1 MANKRY
7 YWLKLYDD
15 FFSSL
20 RIKKLRKLAGGD
32 TYLAIYLKMQLLAMK
47 SDGILKWS
55 GLEDDFTSEL
65 ALELDEEPE
74 NIKVTLAYLLSC
86 GLAETDDSIN
96 YFFPFA
102 VSNVGSESTVAQ
114 RVRDYRKKA
123 KEEAVIERIKDI
135 RTAERAFKSKYQH
148 FTGDF
153 DTLINFVLND
163 SIEGQR
169 RIVDEDDSVAMAQLK
184 KAGKKNIETFTVAV
198 IDTIFAPKKLSPD
211 QVKNFRYIPGTNK
224 QAEFTIAAGM
234 VTTESK
240 VVVPVVEVKAP
251 YVKFLDTVTFRQE
264 VINLIKA
271 PEVVAYDKYPGIK
284 FGSMEGANNEA
295 GNWE

>member
-47 SDGILKWS
+47 RDGILKWS

-123 KEEAVIERIKDI
+123 KEEALNEAENNAVTPLLHCNTEKEIEKDTRGKRQEEDI
-135 RTAERAFKSKYQH
+135 EADVTAPNGAVCR
-148 FTGDF
+148 TGDVRRVVEAWNS
-153 DTLINFVLND
+153 LGINPIMKITGSSTRSGMLRARISEYGVDAVINAIAQIND
-163 SIEGQR
+163 SSFLKGQNKSGWTVSFDWFVRPNNFLKVMEGR
-169 RIVDEDDSVAMAQLK
+169 YSDSPHGSQPTHN
-184 KAGKKNIETFTVAV
+184 G
-198 IDTIFAPKKLSPD
+198 
-211 QVKNFRYIPGTNK
+211 
-224 QAEFTIAAGM
+224 
-234 VTTESK
+234 
-240 VVVPVVEVKAP
+240 VPVD
-251 YVKFLDTVTFRQE
+251 YGS
-264 VINLIKA
+264 
-271 PEVVAYDKYPGIK
+271 PEDFYK
-284 FGSMEGANNEA
+284 
-295 GNWE
+295 

>member
-123 KEEAVIERIKDI
+123 KEEALNETENNAVTPLLHCNTEKEIEKDTRGKRQEEDI
-135 RTAERAFKSKYQH
+135 EADVTAPNGAVCR
-148 FTGDF
+148 TGDVRRVVEAWNSLGINPIMKITGSSTRGGMLRARISEYGVDAVVNAIAQINASSFLKGQNKSGWTVSF
-153 DTLINFVLND
+153 DWFVRPNNFLKVM
-163 SIEGQR
+163 EG
-169 RIVDEDDSVAMAQLK
+169 
-184 KAGKKNIETFTVAV
+184 
-198 IDTIFAPKKLSPD
+198 
-211 QVKNFRYIPGTNK
+211 RYIDSPHGSQPTHN
-224 QAEFTIAAGM
+224 G
-234 VTTESK
+234 
-240 VVVPVVEVKAP
+240 VPVD
-251 YVKFLDTVTFRQE
+251 YGS
-264 VINLIKA
+264 
-271 PEVVAYDKYPGIK
+271 PEDFYK
-284 FGSMEGANNEA
+284 
-295 GNWE
+295 

>member
-7 YWLKLYDD
+7 YWLKLYDG

-123 KEEAVIERIKDI
+123 KEEALNETENNAVTPLLHCNTEKEIEKDTRGKRQEEDI
-135 RTAERAFKSKYQH
+135 EADVTAPNGAVCR
-148 FTGDF
+148 TGDVRRVVEAWNS
-153 DTLINFVLND
+153 LGINPIMKITGSSTRGGMLRARISEYGVDAVINAIAQIND
-163 SIEGQR
+163 SSFLKGQNKSGWTVSFDWFVRPNNFLKVMEGR
-169 RIVDEDDSVAMAQLK
+169 YSDSPHGSQPTHN
-184 KAGKKNIETFTVAV
+184 G
-198 IDTIFAPKKLSPD
+198 
-211 QVKNFRYIPGTNK
+211 
-224 QAEFTIAAGM
+224 
-234 VTTESK
+234 
-240 VVVPVVEVKAP
+240 VPVD
-251 YVKFLDTVTFRQE
+251 YGS
-264 VINLIKA
+264 
-271 PEVVAYDKYPGIK
+271 PEDFYK
-284 FGSMEGANNEA
+284 
-295 GNWE
+295 

>member
-55 GLEDDFTSEL
+55 GLEDDFASEL

-123 KEEAVIERIKDI
+123 KEEALNETENNAVTPLLHCNTEKEIEKDTRGKRQEEDI
-135 RTAERAFKSKYQH
+135 EADVTAPNGAVCR
-148 FTGDF
+148 TGDVRRVVEAWNS
-153 DTLINFVLND
+153 LGINPIMKITGSSTRGGMLRARISEYGVDAVVNAIAQIND
-163 SIEGQR
+163 SSFLKGQNKSGWTVSFDWFVRPNNFLKVMEGR
-169 RIVDEDDSVAMAQLK
+169 YSDSPHGSQPTHN
-184 KAGKKNIETFTVAV
+184 G
-198 IDTIFAPKKLSPD
+198 
-211 QVKNFRYIPGTNK
+211 
-224 QAEFTIAAGM
+224 
-234 VTTESK
+234 
-240 VVVPVVEVKAP
+240 VPVD
-251 YVKFLDTVTFRQE
+251 YGS
-264 VINLIKA
+264 
-271 PEVVAYDKYPGIK
+271 PEDFYK
-284 FGSMEGANNEA
+284 
-295 GNWE
+295 

>member
-123 KEEAVIERIKDI
+123 KEEALNETENNAVTPLLHCNTEKEIEKDTRGKRQEEDI
-135 RTAERAFKSKYQH
+135 EADVTAPNGAVCR
-148 FTGDF
+148 TGDVRRVVEAWNS
-153 DTLINFVLND
+153 LGINPIMKITGSSTRGWMLRARISEYGVDAVVNAIAQIND
-163 SIEGQR
+163 SSFLKGQNKSGWTVSFDWFVRPNNFLKVMEGR
-169 RIVDEDDSVAMAQLK
+169 YSDSPHGSQPTHN
-184 KAGKKNIETFTVAV
+184 G
-198 IDTIFAPKKLSPD
+198 
-211 QVKNFRYIPGTNK
+211 
-224 QAEFTIAAGM
+224 
-234 VTTESK
+234 
-240 VVVPVVEVKAP
+240 VPVD
-251 YVKFLDTVTFRQE
+251 YGS
-264 VINLIKA
+264 
-271 PEVVAYDKYPGIK
+271 PEDFYK
-284 FGSMEGANNEA
+284 
-295 GNWE
+295 

>member
-47 SDGILKWS
+47 SDGILKWI

-123 KEEAVIERIKDI
+123 KEEALNETENNAVTPLLHCNTEKEIEKDTRGKRQEEDI
-135 RTAERAFKSKYQH
+135 EADVTAPNGAVCR
-148 FTGDF
+148 TGDVRRVVEAWNS
-153 DTLINFVLND
+153 LGINPIMKITGSSTRGGMLRARISEYGVDAVINAIAQIND
-163 SIEGQR
+163 SSFLKGQNKSGWTVSFDWFVRPNNFLKVMEGR
-169 RIVDEDDSVAMAQLK
+169 YSDSPHGSQPTHN
-184 KAGKKNIETFTVAV
+184 G
-198 IDTIFAPKKLSPD
+198 
-211 QVKNFRYIPGTNK
+211 
-224 QAEFTIAAGM
+224 
-234 VTTESK
+234 
-240 VVVPVVEVKAP
+240 VPVD
-251 YVKFLDTVTFRQE
+251 YGS
-264 VINLIKA
+264 
-271 PEVVAYDKYPGIK
+271 PEDFYK
-284 FGSMEGANNEA
+284 
-295 GNWE
+295 

>member
-123 KEEAVIERIKDI
+123 KEEALNETENNAVTPLLHCNTEKEIEKDTRGKRQEEDI
-135 RTAERAFKSKYQH
+135 EADVTAPNGAVCR
-148 FTGDF
+148 TGDVRRVVEAWNS
-153 DTLINFVLND
+153 LGINPIMKITGSSTRGGMLRARISEYGVDAVINAIAQIND
-163 SIEGQR
+163 SSFLKGLNKSGWTVSFDWFVRPNNFLKVMEGR
-169 RIVDEDDSVAMAQLK
+169 YSDSPHGSQPTHN
-184 KAGKKNIETFTVAV
+184 G
-198 IDTIFAPKKLSPD
+198 
-211 QVKNFRYIPGTNK
+211 
-224 QAEFTIAAGM
+224 
-234 VTTESK
+234 
-240 VVVPVVEVKAP
+240 VPVD
-251 YVKFLDTVTFRQE
+251 YGS
-264 VINLIKA
+264 
-271 PEVVAYDKYPGIK
+271 PEDFYK
-284 FGSMEGANNEA
+284 
-295 GNWE
+295 

>member
-65 ALELDEEPE
+65 ALELDEELE

-123 KEEAVIERIKDI
+123 KEEALNETENNAVTPLLHCNTEKEIEKDTRGKRQEEDI
-135 RTAERAFKSKYQH
+135 EADVTAPNGAVCR
-148 FTGDF
+148 TGDVRRVVEAWNS
-153 DTLINFVLND
+153 LGINPIMKITGSSTRGGMLRARISEYGVDAVINAIAQIND
-163 SIEGQR
+163 SSFLKGQNKSGWTVSFDWFVRPNNFLKVMEGR
-169 RIVDEDDSVAMAQLK
+169 YSDSPHGSQPTHN
-184 KAGKKNIETFTVAV
+184 G
-198 IDTIFAPKKLSPD
+198 
-211 QVKNFRYIPGTNK
+211 
-224 QAEFTIAAGM
+224 
-234 VTTESK
+234 
-240 VVVPVVEVKAP
+240 VPVD
-251 YVKFLDTVTFRQE
+251 YGS
-264 VINLIKA
+264 
-271 PEVVAYDKYPGIK
+271 PEDFYK
-284 FGSMEGANNEA
+284 
-295 GNWE
+295 

>member
-1 MANKRY
+1 MANKKY

-123 KEEAVIERIKDI
+123 KEEALNETENNAVTPLLHCNTEKEIEKDTRGKRQEEDI
-135 RTAERAFKSKYQH
+135 EADVTAPNGAVCR
-148 FTGDF
+148 TGDVRRVVEAWNS
-153 DTLINFVLND
+153 LGINPIMKITGSSTRGGMLRARISEYGVDAVVNAIAQIND
-163 SIEGQR
+163 SSFLKGQNKSGWTVSFDWFVRPNNFLKVMEGR
-169 RIVDEDDSVAMAQLK
+169 YSDSPHGSQPTHN
-184 KAGKKNIETFTVAV
+184 G
-198 IDTIFAPKKLSPD
+198 
-211 QVKNFRYIPGTNK
+211 
-224 QAEFTIAAGM
+224 
-234 VTTESK
+234 
-240 VVVPVVEVKAP
+240 VPVD
-251 YVKFLDTVTFRQE
+251 YGS
-264 VINLIKA
+264 
-271 PEVVAYDKYPGIK
+271 PEDFYK
-284 FGSMEGANNEA
+284 
-295 GNWE
+295 

>member
-55 GLEDDFTSEL
+55 GLEDDFASEL

-96 YFFPFA
+96 YFFPLA

-123 KEEAVIERIKDI
+123 KEEALNETENNAVTPLLHCNTEKEIEKDTRGKRQEEDI
-135 RTAERAFKSKYQH
+135 EADVTAPNGAVCR
-148 FTGDF
+148 TGDVRRVVEAWNS
-153 DTLINFVLND
+153 LGINPIMKITGSSTRGGMLRARISEYGVDAVVNAIAQIND
-163 SIEGQR
+163 SSFLKGQNKSGWTVSFDWFVRPNNFLKVMEGR
-169 RIVDEDDSVAMAQLK
+169 YSDSPHGSQPTHN
-184 KAGKKNIETFTVAV
+184 G
-198 IDTIFAPKKLSPD
+198 
-211 QVKNFRYIPGTNK
+211 
-224 QAEFTIAAGM
+224 
-234 VTTESK
+234 
-240 VVVPVVEVKAP
+240 VPVD
-251 YVKFLDTVTFRQE
+251 YGS
-264 VINLIKA
+264 
-271 PEVVAYDKYPGIK
+271 PEDFYK
-284 FGSMEGANNEA
+284 
-295 GNWE
+295 

>member
-1 MANKRY
+1 MANKRF

-123 KEEAVIERIKDI
+123 KEEALNETENNAVTPLLHCNTEKEIEKDTRGKRQEEDI
-135 RTAERAFKSKYQH
+135 EADVTAPNGAVCR
-148 FTGDF
+148 TGDVRRVVEAWNS
-153 DTLINFVLND
+153 LGINPIMKITGSSTRGGMLRARISEYGVDAVVNAIAQIND
-163 SIEGQR
+163 SSFLKGQNKSGWTVSFDWFVRPNNFLKVMEG
-169 RIVDEDDSVAMAQLK
+169 
-184 KAGKKNIETFTVAV
+184 
-198 IDTIFAPKKLSPD
+198 
-211 QVKNFRYIPGTNK
+211 RYIDSPHGSQPTHN
-224 QAEFTIAAGM
+224 G
-234 VTTESK
+234 
-240 VVVPVVEVKAP
+240 VPVD
-251 YVKFLDTVTFRQE
+251 YGS
-264 VINLIKA
+264 
-271 PEVVAYDKYPGIK
+271 PEDFYK
-284 FGSMEGANNEA
+284 
-295 GNWE
+295 

>member
-123 KEEAVIERIKDI
+123 KEEALNETENNAVTPLLHCNTEKEIEKDTRGKRQEEDI
-135 RTAERAFKSKYQH
+135 EADVTAPNGAVCR
-148 FTGDF
+148 TGDVRRVVEAWNS
-153 DTLINFVLND
+153 LGINPIMKITGSSARGGMLRARISEYGVDAVVNAIAQIND
-163 SIEGQR
+163 SSFLKGQNKSGWTVSFDWFVRPNNFLKVMEGR
-169 RIVDEDDSVAMAQLK
+169 YSDSPHGSQPTHN
-184 KAGKKNIETFTVAV
+184 G
-198 IDTIFAPKKLSPD
+198 
-211 QVKNFRYIPGTNK
+211 
-224 QAEFTIAAGM
+224 
-234 VTTESK
+234 
-240 VVVPVVEVKAP
+240 VPVD
-251 YVKFLDTVTFRQE
+251 YGS
-264 VINLIKA
+264 
-271 PEVVAYDKYPGIK
+271 PEDFYK
-284 FGSMEGANNEA
+284 
-295 GNWE
+295 

>member
-123 KEEAVIERIKDI
+123 KEEALNETENNAVTPLLHCNAEKEIEKDTRGKRQEEDI
-135 RTAERAFKSKYQH
+135 EADVTAPNGAVCR
-148 FTGDF
+148 TGDVRRVVEAWNS
-153 DTLINFVLND
+153 LGINPIMKITGSSTRGGMLRARISEYGVDAVVNAIAQIND
-163 SIEGQR
+163 SSFLKGQNKSGWTVSFDWFVRPNNFLKVMEGR
-169 RIVDEDDSVAMAQLK
+169 YSDSPHGSQPTHN
-184 KAGKKNIETFTVAV
+184 G
-198 IDTIFAPKKLSPD
+198 
-211 QVKNFRYIPGTNK
+211 
-224 QAEFTIAAGM
+224 
-234 VTTESK
+234 
-240 VVVPVVEVKAP
+240 VPVD
-251 YVKFLDTVTFRQE
+251 YGS
-264 VINLIKA
+264 
-271 PEVVAYDKYPGIK
+271 PEDFYK
-284 FGSMEGANNEA
+284 
-295 GNWE
+295 

>member
-123 KEEAVIERIKDI
+123 KEEALNETENNAVTPLLHCNTEKEIEKDTRGKRQEEDI
-135 RTAERAFKSKYQH
+135 EADVTAPNGAVCR
-148 FTGDF
+148 TGDVRRVVEAWNS
-153 DTLINFVLND
+153 LGINPIMKITGSSTRGGMLRARISEYGVDAVVNAIAQIND
-163 SIEGQR
+163 SSFLKGQNKSGWTVSFDWFVRPNNFLKVMEGR
-169 RIVDEDDSVAMAQLK
+169 YSDSPHGSQPAHN
-184 KAGKKNIETFTVAV
+184 G
-198 IDTIFAPKKLSPD
+198 
-211 QVKNFRYIPGTNK
+211 
-224 QAEFTIAAGM
+224 
-234 VTTESK
+234 
-240 VVVPVVEVKAP
+240 VPVD
-251 YVKFLDTVTFRQE
+251 YGS
-264 VINLIKA
+264 
-271 PEVVAYDKYPGIK
+271 PEDFYK
-284 FGSMEGANNEA
+284 
-295 GNWE
+295 

>member
-74 NIKVTLAYLLSC
+74 SIKVTLAYLLSC

-123 KEEAVIERIKDI
+123 KEEALNETENNAVTPLLHCNTEKEIEKDTRGKRQEEDI
-135 RTAERAFKSKYQH
+135 EADVTAPNGAVCR
-148 FTGDF
+148 TGDVRRVVEAWNS
-153 DTLINFVLND
+153 LGINPIMKITGSSTRGGMLRARISEYGVDAVVNAIAQIND
-163 SIEGQR
+163 SSFLKGQNKSGWTVSFDWFVRPNNFLKVMEGR
-169 RIVDEDDSVAMAQLK
+169 YSDSPHGSQPTHN
-184 KAGKKNIETFTVAV
+184 G
-198 IDTIFAPKKLSPD
+198 
-211 QVKNFRYIPGTNK
+211 
-224 QAEFTIAAGM
+224 
-234 VTTESK
+234 
-240 VVVPVVEVKAP
+240 VPVD
-251 YVKFLDTVTFRQE
+251 YGS
-264 VINLIKA
+264 
-271 PEVVAYDKYPGIK
+271 PEDFYK
-284 FGSMEGANNEA
+284 
-295 GNWE
+295 

>member
-123 KEEAVIERIKDI
+123 KEEALNETENNAVTPLLHCNTEKEIEKDTRGKRQEEDI
-135 RTAERAFKSKYQH
+135 EADVTAPNGAVCR
-148 FTGDF
+148 TGDVRRVVEAWNS
-153 DTLINFVLND
+153 LGINPIMKITGSSTRGGMLRARISEYGVDAVVNAIAQIND
-163 SIEGQR
+163 SSFLKGQNKNGWTVSFDWFVRPNNFLKVMEGR
-169 RIVDEDDSVAMAQLK
+169 YSDSPHGSQPTHN
-184 KAGKKNIETFTVAV
+184 G
-198 IDTIFAPKKLSPD
+198 
-211 QVKNFRYIPGTNK
+211 
-224 QAEFTIAAGM
+224 
-234 VTTESK
+234 
-240 VVVPVVEVKAP
+240 VPVD
-251 YVKFLDTVTFRQE
+251 YGS
-264 VINLIKA
+264 
-271 PEVVAYDKYPGIK
+271 PEDFYK
-284 FGSMEGANNEA
+284 
-295 GNWE
+295 

>member
-123 KEEAVIERIKDI
+123 KEEALNEAENNAVTPLLHCNTEKEIEIEKDT
-135 RTAERAFKSKYQH
+135 RGKRQEEDVEADVTVPNGTVCR
-148 FTGDF
+148 TGDVRRVVEAWNS
-153 DTLINFVLND
+153 LGINPIMKITGSSTRGGMLRARISEYGVDAVVNAIAQIND
-163 SIEGQR
+163 SSFLKGQNKSGWTVSFDWFVRPNNFLKVMEGR
-169 RIVDEDDSVAMAQLK
+169 YSDSPHGSQPTHN
-184 KAGKKNIETFTVAV
+184 G
-198 IDTIFAPKKLSPD
+198 
-211 QVKNFRYIPGTNK
+211 
-224 QAEFTIAAGM
+224 
-234 VTTESK
+234 
-240 VVVPVVEVKAP
+240 VPVD
-251 YVKFLDTVTFRQE
+251 YGS
-264 VINLIKA
+264 
-271 PEVVAYDKYPGIK
+271 PEDFYK
-284 FGSMEGANNEA
+284 
-295 GNWE
+295 

>member
-123 KEEAVIERIKDI
+123 KEEALNEAENNSVTPLLHCNTEKEIEKDTRGKRQEEDI
-135 RTAERAFKSKYQH
+135 EADVTAPNGAVCR
-148 FTGDF
+148 TGDVRRVVEAWNS
-153 DTLINFVLND
+153 LGINPIMKITGSSTRSGMLRARISEYGVDAVINAIAQIND
-163 SIEGQR
+163 SSFLKGQNKSGWTVSFDWFVRPNNFLKVMEGR
-169 RIVDEDDSVAMAQLK
+169 YSDSPHGSQPTHN
-184 KAGKKNIETFTVAV
+184 G
-198 IDTIFAPKKLSPD
+198 
-211 QVKNFRYIPGTNK
+211 
-224 QAEFTIAAGM
+224 
-234 VTTESK
+234 
-240 VVVPVVEVKAP
+240 VPVD
-251 YVKFLDTVTFRQE
+251 YGS
-264 VINLIKA
+264 
-271 PEVVAYDKYPGIK
+271 PEDFYK
-284 FGSMEGANNEA
+284 
-295 GNWE
+295 

>member
-123 KEEAVIERIKDI
+123 KEEALNETENNAVTPLLHCNTEKEIEKDTRGKRQEEDI
-135 RTAERAFKSKYQH
+135 EADVTAPTGAVCR
-148 FTGDF
+148 TGDVRRVVEAWNS
-153 DTLINFVLND
+153 LGINPIMKITGSSTRGGMLRARISEYGVDAVVNAIAQIND
-163 SIEGQR
+163 SSFLKGQNKSGWTVSFDWFVRPNNFLKVMEGR
-169 RIVDEDDSVAMAQLK
+169 YSDSPHGSQPTHN
-184 KAGKKNIETFTVAV
+184 G
-198 IDTIFAPKKLSPD
+198 
-211 QVKNFRYIPGTNK
+211 
-224 QAEFTIAAGM
+224 
-234 VTTESK
+234 
-240 VVVPVVEVKAP
+240 VPVD
-251 YVKFLDTVTFRQE
+251 YGS
-264 VINLIKA
+264 
-271 PEVVAYDKYPGIK
+271 PEDFYK
-284 FGSMEGANNEA
+284 
-295 GNWE
+295 

>member
-65 ALELDEEPE
+65 ALELDEESE

-123 KEEAVIERIKDI
+123 KEEALNETENNAVTPLLHCNTEKEIEKDTRGKRQEEDI
-135 RTAERAFKSKYQH
+135 EADVTAPNGAVCR
-148 FTGDF
+148 TGDVRRVVEAWNS
-153 DTLINFVLND
+153 LGINPIMKITGSSTRGGMLRARISEYGVDAVVNAIAQIND
-163 SIEGQR
+163 SSFLKGQNKSGWTVSFDWFVRPNNFLKVMEGR
-169 RIVDEDDSVAMAQLK
+169 YSDSPHGSQPTHN
-184 KAGKKNIETFTVAV
+184 G
-198 IDTIFAPKKLSPD
+198 
-211 QVKNFRYIPGTNK
+211 
-224 QAEFTIAAGM
+224 
-234 VTTESK
+234 
-240 VVVPVVEVKAP
+240 VPVD
-251 YVKFLDTVTFRQE
+251 YGS
-264 VINLIKA
+264 
-271 PEVVAYDKYPGIK
+271 PEDFYK
-284 FGSMEGANNEA
+284 
-295 GNWE
+295 

>member
-32 TYLAIYLKMQLLAMK
+32 TYLAIYMKMQLLAMK

-123 KEEAVIERIKDI
+123 KEEALNEAENNAVTPLLHCNTEKEIEKDT
-135 RTAERAFKSKYQH
+135 RGKRQEEDVEADVTVPNGTVCR
-148 FTGDF
+148 TGDVRRVVEAWNS
-153 DTLINFVLND
+153 LGINPIMKITGSSTRGGMLRARISEYGVDAVVNAIAQIND
-163 SIEGQR
+163 SSFLKGQNKSGWTVSFDWFVRPNNFLKVMEGR
-169 RIVDEDDSVAMAQLK
+169 YSDSPHGSLPTHN
-184 KAGKKNIETFTVAV
+184 G
-198 IDTIFAPKKLSPD
+198 
-211 QVKNFRYIPGTNK
+211 
-224 QAEFTIAAGM
+224 
-234 VTTESK
+234 
-240 VVVPVVEVKAP
+240 VPVD
-251 YVKFLDTVTFRQE
+251 YGS
-264 VINLIKA
+264 
-271 PEVVAYDKYPGIK
+271 PEDFYK
-284 FGSMEGANNEA
+284 
-295 GNWE
+295 

>member
-123 KEEAVIERIKDI
+123 KEEALNETENNAVTPLLHCNTEKEIEKDTRGKRQEEDI
-135 RTAERAFKSKYQH
+135 EADVTAPNGAVCR
-148 FTGDF
+148 TGDVRRVVEAWNS
-153 DTLINFVLND
+153 LGINPIMKITGSSTRGGMLRARISEYGVDAVINAIAQIND
-163 SIEGQR
+163 SSFLKGQNKSGWTVSFDWFVRPNNFLKIMEGR
-169 RIVDEDDSVAMAQLK
+169 YSDSPHGSQPTHN
-184 KAGKKNIETFTVAV
+184 G
-198 IDTIFAPKKLSPD
+198 
-211 QVKNFRYIPGTNK
+211 
-224 QAEFTIAAGM
+224 
-234 VTTESK
+234 
-240 VVVPVVEVKAP
+240 VPVD
-251 YVKFLDTVTFRQE
+251 YGS
-264 VINLIKA
+264 
-271 PEVVAYDKYPGIK
+271 PEDFYK
-284 FGSMEGANNEA
+284 
-295 GNWE
+295 

>member
-123 KEEAVIERIKDI
+123 KEEALNEAENNAVTPLLHCNTEKEIEEDTRGKRQEEDI
-135 RTAERAFKSKYQH
+135 EADVTAPNGAVCR
-148 FTGDF
+148 TGDVRRVVEAWNS
-153 DTLINFVLND
+153 LGINPIMKITGSSTRSGMLRARISEYGVDAVINAIAQIND
-163 SIEGQR
+163 SSFLKGQNKSGWTVSFDWFVRPNNFLKVMEGR
-169 RIVDEDDSVAMAQLK
+169 YSDSPHGSQPTHN
-184 KAGKKNIETFTVAV
+184 G
-198 IDTIFAPKKLSPD
+198 
-211 QVKNFRYIPGTNK
+211 
-224 QAEFTIAAGM
+224 
-234 VTTESK
+234 
-240 VVVPVVEVKAP
+240 VPVD
-251 YVKFLDTVTFRQE
+251 YGS
-264 VINLIKA
+264 
-271 PEVVAYDKYPGIK
+271 PEDFYK
-284 FGSMEGANNEA
+284 
-295 GNWE
+295 

>member
-1 MANKRY
+1 MASKRY

-86 GLAETDDSIN
+86 GLAETDDSSN

-123 KEEAVIERIKDI
+123 KEEALNETENNAVTPLLHCNTEKEIEKDTRGKRQEEDI
-135 RTAERAFKSKYQH
+135 EADVTAPNGAVCR
-148 FTGDF
+148 TGDVRRVVEAWNS
-153 DTLINFVLND
+153 LGINPIMKITGSSTRGGMLRARISEYGVDAVVNAIAQIND
-163 SIEGQR
+163 SSFLKGQNKSGWTVSFDWFVRPNNFLKVMEGR
-169 RIVDEDDSVAMAQLK
+169 YSDSPHGSQPTHN
-184 KAGKKNIETFTVAV
+184 G
-198 IDTIFAPKKLSPD
+198 
-211 QVKNFRYIPGTNK
+211 
-224 QAEFTIAAGM
+224 
-234 VTTESK
+234 
-240 VVVPVVEVKAP
+240 VPVD
-251 YVKFLDTVTFRQE
+251 YGS
-264 VINLIKA
+264 
-271 PEVVAYDKYPGIK
+271 PEDFYK
-284 FGSMEGANNEA
+284 
-295 GNWE
+295 

>member
-1 MANKRY
+1 MASKRY

-123 KEEAVIERIKDI
+123 KEEALNETENNAVTPLLHCNTEKEIEKDTRGKRQEEDI
-135 RTAERAFKSKYQH
+135 EADVTAPNGAVCR
-148 FTGDF
+148 TGDVRRVVEAWNS
-153 DTLINFVLND
+153 LGINPIMKITGSSTRGGMLRARISEYGVDAVVNAIAQIND
-163 SIEGQR
+163 SSFLKGQNKSGWTVSFDWFVRPNNFLKVMEGR
-169 RIVDEDDSVAMAQLK
+169 YSDSPHGSQPTHN
-184 KAGKKNIETFTVAV
+184 G
-198 IDTIFAPKKLSPD
+198 
-211 QVKNFRYIPGTNK
+211 
-224 QAEFTIAAGM
+224 
-234 VTTESK
+234 
-240 VVVPVVEVKAP
+240 VPVD
-251 YVKFLDTVTFRQE
+251 YGS
-264 VINLIKA
+264 
-271 PEVVAYDKYPGIK
+271 PEDFYK
-284 FGSMEGANNEA
+284 
-295 GNWE
+295 

>member
-123 KEEAVIERIKDI
+123 KEEALNETENNAVTPLLHCNTEKEIEKDTRGKRQEEDI
-135 RTAERAFKSKYQH
+135 EADVTAPNAAVCR
-148 FTGDF
+148 TGDVRRVVEAWNS
-153 DTLINFVLND
+153 LGINPIMKITGSSTRGGMLRARISEYGVDAVINAIAQIND
-163 SIEGQR
+163 SSFLKGQNKSGWTVSFDWFVRPNNFLKVMEGR
-169 RIVDEDDSVAMAQLK
+169 YSDSPHGSQPTHN
-184 KAGKKNIETFTVAV
+184 G
-198 IDTIFAPKKLSPD
+198 
-211 QVKNFRYIPGTNK
+211 
-224 QAEFTIAAGM
+224 
-234 VTTESK
+234 
-240 VVVPVVEVKAP
+240 VPVD
-251 YVKFLDTVTFRQE
+251 YGS
-264 VINLIKA
+264 
-271 PEVVAYDKYPGIK
+271 PEDFYK
-284 FGSMEGANNEA
+284 
-295 GNWE
+295 

>member
-123 KEEAVIERIKDI
+123 KEEALNETENNAVTRLLHCNTEKEIEKDTKGKRQEEDI
-135 RTAERAFKSKYQH
+135 EADVTAPNGAVCR
-148 FTGDF
+148 TGDVRRVVEAWNSLGINPIMKITGSSTRGGMLRARISEYGVDAVVNAIAQINASSFLKGQNKSGWTVSF
-153 DTLINFVLND
+153 DWFVRPNNFLKVM
-163 SIEGQR
+163 EG
-169 RIVDEDDSVAMAQLK
+169 
-184 KAGKKNIETFTVAV
+184 
-198 IDTIFAPKKLSPD
+198 
-211 QVKNFRYIPGTNK
+211 RYIDSPHGSQPTHN
-224 QAEFTIAAGM
+224 G
-234 VTTESK
+234 
-240 VVVPVVEVKAP
+240 VPVD
-251 YVKFLDTVTFRQE
+251 YGS
-264 VINLIKA
+264 
-271 PEVVAYDKYPGIK
+271 PEDFYK
-284 FGSMEGANNEA
+284 
-295 GNWE
+295 

>member
-32 TYLAIYLKMQLLAMK
+32 TYLASYLKMQLLAMK

-123 KEEAVIERIKDI
+123 KEEALNETENNAVTPLLHCNTEKEIEKDTRGKRQEEDI
-135 RTAERAFKSKYQH
+135 EADVTAPNGAVCR
-148 FTGDF
+148 TGDVRRVVEAWNS
-153 DTLINFVLND
+153 LGINPIMKITGSSTRGGMLRARISEYGVDAVINAIAQIND
-163 SIEGQR
+163 SSFLKGQNKSGWTVSFDWFVRPNNFLKVMEGR
-169 RIVDEDDSVAMAQLK
+169 YSDSPHGSQPTHN
-184 KAGKKNIETFTVAV
+184 G
-198 IDTIFAPKKLSPD
+198 
-211 QVKNFRYIPGTNK
+211 
-224 QAEFTIAAGM
+224 
-234 VTTESK
+234 
-240 VVVPVVEVKAP
+240 VPVD
-251 YVKFLDTVTFRQE
+251 YGS
-264 VINLIKA
+264 
-271 PEVVAYDKYPGIK
+271 PEDFYK
-284 FGSMEGANNEA
+284 
-295 GNWE
+295 

>member
-123 KEEAVIERIKDI
+123 KEEALNETENNAVAPLLHCNTEKEIEKDTRGKRQEEDI
-135 RTAERAFKSKYQH
+135 EADVTAPNGAVCR
-148 FTGDF
+148 TGDVRRVVEAWNS
-153 DTLINFVLND
+153 LGINPIMKITGSSTRGGMLRARISEYGVDAVINAIAQIND
-163 SIEGQR
+163 SSFLKGQNKSGWTVSFDWFVRPNNFLKVMEGR
-169 RIVDEDDSVAMAQLK
+169 YSDSPHGSQPTHN
-184 KAGKKNIETFTVAV
+184 G
-198 IDTIFAPKKLSPD
+198 
-211 QVKNFRYIPGTNK
+211 
-224 QAEFTIAAGM
+224 
-234 VTTESK
+234 
-240 VVVPVVEVKAP
+240 VPVD
-251 YVKFLDTVTFRQE
+251 YGS
-264 VINLIKA
+264 
-271 PEVVAYDKYPGIK
+271 PEDFYK
-284 FGSMEGANNEA
+284 
-295 GNWE
+295 

>member
-123 KEEAVIERIKDI
+123 KEEALNETENNAVTPLLHCNAEKEIEKDTRGKRQEEDI
-135 RTAERAFKSKYQH
+135 EADVTAPNGAVCR
-148 FTGDF
+148 TGDVRRVVEAWNS
-153 DTLINFVLND
+153 LGINPIMKITGSSTRGGMLRARISEYGVDAVVNAIAQIND
-163 SIEGQR
+163 SSFLKGQNKSGWTVSFDWFVR
-169 RIVDEDDSVAMAQLK
+169 PNNFLK
-184 KAGKKNIETFTVAV
+184 V
-198 IDTIFAPKKLSPD
+198 
-211 QVKNFRYIPGTNK
+211 
-224 QAEFTIAAGM
+224 
-234 VTTESK
+234 
-240 VVVPVVEVKAP
+240 
-251 YVKFLDTVTFRQE
+251 
-264 VINLIKA
+264 
-271 PEVVAYDKYPGIK
+271 
-284 FGSMEGANNEA
+284 MEGRYSDSPHGSQPTHNGAPVDYGSPEDFYK
-295 GNWE
+295 

>member
-123 KEEAVIERIKDI
+123 KEEALNETENNAVTPLLHCNTEKEIEKDTRGKRQEEDI
-135 RTAERAFKSKYQH
+135 EADVTAPNGAVCR
-148 FTGDF
+148 TGDVRRVVEAWNS
-153 DTLINFVLND
+153 LGINPIMKITGSSTRGGML
-163 SIEGQR
+163 R
-169 RIVDEDDSVAMAQLK
+169 ARISEYGVD
-184 KAGKKNIETFTVAV
+184 AV
-198 IDTIFAPKKLSPD
+198 INAIAQINNSSFLKGQNKSGWTVSFDWFVRPNNFLKVMEGRYSDSPHGS
-211 QVKNFRYIPGTNK
+211 QPTHNG
-224 QAEFTIAAGM
+224 
-234 VTTESK
+234 
-240 VVVPVVEVKAP
+240 VPVD
-251 YVKFLDTVTFRQE
+251 YGS
-264 VINLIKA
+264 
-271 PEVVAYDKYPGIK
+271 PEDFYK
-284 FGSMEGANNEA
+284 
-295 GNWE
+295 

>member
-123 KEEAVIERIKDI
+123 KEEALNETENNAVTPLLHCNTEKEIEKDTRGKRQEEDI
-135 RTAERAFKSKYQH
+135 EADVTAPNGAVCR
-148 FTGDF
+148 TGDVRRVVEAWNS
-153 DTLINFVLND
+153 LGINPIMKITGSSTRGGMLRARISEYGVDAVVNAIAQIND
-163 SIEGQR
+163 SSFLKGQNKSGWTVSFDWFVR
-169 RIVDEDDSVAMAQLK
+169 PNNFLK
-184 KAGKKNIETFTVAV
+184 V
-198 IDTIFAPKKLSPD
+198 
-211 QVKNFRYIPGTNK
+211 
-224 QAEFTIAAGM
+224 
-234 VTTESK
+234 
-240 VVVPVVEVKAP
+240 
-251 YVKFLDTVTFRQE
+251 
-264 VINLIKA
+264 
-271 PEVVAYDKYPGIK
+271 
-284 FGSMEGANNEA
+284 MEGRYSDSPHGSQPTHNGAPVDYGSPEDFYK
-295 GNWE
+295 

>member
-123 KEEAVIERIKDI
+123 KEEDLNETENNAVTPLLHCNTEKEIEKDTRGKRQEEDIEADVTAPNGAVCRTGDVRRVVEAWNSLGINPIMKITGSSTRGGMLRARISEYGVDAVINAIAQI
-135 RTAERAFKSKYQH
+135 
-148 FTGDF
+148 
-153 DTLINFVLND
+153 ND
-163 SIEGQR
+163 SSFLKGQNK
-169 RIVDEDDSVAMAQLK
+169 S
-184 KAGKKNIETFTVAV
+184 GWTVAFDWFV
-198 IDTIFAPKKLSPD
+198 RPNNFLKVMEGRYSDSPHGS
-211 QVKNFRYIPGTNK
+211 QPTHNG
-224 QAEFTIAAGM
+224 
-234 VTTESK
+234 
-240 VVVPVVEVKAP
+240 VPVD
-251 YVKFLDTVTFRQE
+251 YGS
-264 VINLIKA
+264 
-271 PEVVAYDKYPGIK
+271 PEDFYK
-284 FGSMEGANNEA
+284 
-295 GNWE
+295 

>member
-123 KEEAVIERIKDI
+123 KEEALNETENNAVTPLLHCNKEKEIEKDTRGKRQEEDI
-135 RTAERAFKSKYQH
+135 EADVTAPNGAVCR
-148 FTGDF
+148 TGDVRRVVEAWNS
-153 DTLINFVLND
+153 LGINPIMKITGSSTRGGMLRARISEYGVDAVVNAIAQIND
-163 SIEGQR
+163 SSFLKGQNKSGWTVSFDWFVRPNNFLKVMEGR
-169 RIVDEDDSVAMAQLK
+169 YSDSPHGSQPTHN
-184 KAGKKNIETFTVAV
+184 G
-198 IDTIFAPKKLSPD
+198 
-211 QVKNFRYIPGTNK
+211 
-224 QAEFTIAAGM
+224 
-234 VTTESK
+234 
-240 VVVPVVEVKAP
+240 VPVD
-251 YVKFLDTVTFRQE
+251 YGS
-264 VINLIKA
+264 
-271 PEVVAYDKYPGIK
+271 PEDFYK
-284 FGSMEGANNEA
+284 
-295 GNWE
+295 

>member
-123 KEEAVIERIKDI
+123 KEEALNETENNAVTPLLHCNAEKEIEKDTRGKRQEEDI
-135 RTAERAFKSKYQH
+135 EADVTAPNGAVCR
-148 FTGDF
+148 TGDVRRVVEAWNS
-153 DTLINFVLND
+153 LGINPIMKITGSSTRGGMRLARISEYGVDAVVNAIAQIND
-163 SIEGQR
+163 SSFLKGQNKSGWTVSFDWFVRPNNFLKVMEGR
-169 RIVDEDDSVAMAQLK
+169 YSDSPHGSQPTHN
-184 KAGKKNIETFTVAV
+184 G
-198 IDTIFAPKKLSPD
+198 
-211 QVKNFRYIPGTNK
+211 
-224 QAEFTIAAGM
+224 
-234 VTTESK
+234 
-240 VVVPVVEVKAP
+240 VPVD
-251 YVKFLDTVTFRQE
+251 YGS
-264 VINLIKA
+264 
-271 PEVVAYDKYPGIK
+271 PEDFYK
-284 FGSMEGANNEA
+284 
-295 GNWE
+295 